1 MIISLNSRNRWYQKI
16 SSQPCGESEWPGTK
30 WICPAIFGSKLNR
43 IDPYHCKSI
52 CSRNFIDHRQKAG
65 CEQVLLL
72 CIAIPWI
79 GSSLSNRLV
88 DQYGK
93 FPASN
98 WGWVMAG
105 GAIIYPDS
113 YENSINFVFAK
124 GQGFNMA
131 CWKIDQQRFEDF
143 PSYKSSF
150 SSGISQLVMFDSRR
164 TIPMFPYIIDPIHC
178 YTPRIITISSHYS
191 GFNPNFSI
199 YQIPIF
205 VA

>member
-1 MIISLNSRNRWYQKI
+1 MNLPSLTKLFHPIPLTNHWPTNPGKSSASNRLEDQPWGRWA
-16 SSQPCGESEWPGTK
+16 QPCGESEWPGTK
-30 WICPAIFGSKLNR
+30 WICSAFSFGRKLNR

-52 CSRNFIDHRQKAG
+52 CSSNFIDHRQKAG

-72 CIAIPWI
+72 CVAIPWI

-113 YENSINFVFAK
+113 YEKSINLVFAK
-124 GQGFNMA
+124 GQWFNMA

-150 SSGISQLVMFDSRR
+150 CSGISQLVMFDSRR
-164 TIPMFPYIIDPIHC
+164 TIPMFPYIIL
-178 YTPRIITISSHYS
+178 
-191 GFNPNFSI
+191 
-199 YQIPIF
+199 
-205 VA
+205 